1 MNSFFNNSGIRRL
14 FQSLSVMSVVA
25 LNGVN
30 EAYGSEPA
38 SAVAQ
43 GMGNTVRANP
53 WDPMTA
59 YAAPGMA
66 WIDGR
71 FEIGASGRYGNDKTS
86 LWQVGAYD
94 AQTTRVGF
102 GLFWARHSTEVQPTN
117 AELPGWREEDQ
128 EFDNYIRSSVLSAM
142 VGGGGIHHLF
152 GAGLGLRY
160 FYRTTKLGG
169 TEHAFTLSPSVATV
183 VQEQVYLSFTVENA
197 IPTGQLDSPLTF
209 STGTRWELSNRFALA
224 MDTVTDFTSVE
235 DKIVFSPMFGAEAR
249 IADVVPI
256 RAGWMRN
263 GVTDARWL
271 TGGIGVENESV
282 GLSYG
287 LQLDLWTDDEVAT
300 HRHAL
305 MLRVSM

>member
-1 MNSFFNNSGIRRL
+1 
-14 FQSLSVMSVVA
+14 
-25 LNGVN
+25 
-30 EAYGSEPA
+30 
-38 SAVAQ
+38 
-43 GMGNTVRANP
+43 MGNTVRANP

-71 FEIGASGRYGNDKTS
+71 FEIGASGRYGNDSTS

-102 GLFWARHSTEVQPTN
+102 GLFWARDSTEVKPTN
-117 AELPGWREEDQ
+117 AELPGWRKEDQ
-128 EFDNYIRSSVLSAM
+128 EFDNYIRSSVLSATL
-142 VGGGGIHHLF
+142 GGGGIHHLF

-197 IPTGQLDSPLTF
+197 IPTGQKDSPIAF

-224 MDTVTDFTSVE
+224 VDTVTDFTSVK
-235 DKIVFSPMFGAEAR
+235 DQIVFSPMVGAEAR
-249 IADVVPI
+249 IADVVPV

-263 GVTDARWL
+263 GVTQTRWL
-271 TGGIGVENESV
+271 TAGMGVENESV

-287 LQLDLWTDDEVAT
+287 LQLDLWTDEVST
-300 HRHAL
+300 HRHAI